1 MSEATN
7 VTDGVL
13 SVTVPTA
20 GYAAG
25 EVIQLPDGRAGV
37 VCGLQALVSGER
49 AGIQVAGR
57 VTVPKTASVVVL
69 PGGRVFWDRS
79 ANTATPLQAAA
90 GADFFM
96 GVCPDGAA
104 AADATLVVDLNV
116 QPSYLFDFHRDGSD
130 SVIVLTAGTPT
141 IQMRGGEAYLAF
153 SATAEA
159 QKLDILS
166 RLSVPVGI
174 PAIFE
179 CKFQVATVADADV
192 ADLSIGLANGT
203 HASDADAIT
212 ESAIFHQD
220 SGADLN
226 LDAESD
232 DGTTEVAA
240 TDTTVDIVAGT
251 DVEVWI
257 DARDKSNCKY
267 YVNGVEVLAATA
279 NLGNIAAATGP
290 LKALVHWE
298 KSANDSPGEVR
309 VSHLAIRTTDLAS

>member
-79 ANTATPLQAAA
+79 ANTATPLQIAA

-116 QPSYLFDFHRDGSD
+116 QPSYLFDLHVDAVD
-130 SVIVLTAGTPT
+130 HVPVGTVV
-141 IQMRGGEAYLAF
+141 QRSLGGEQYLAF
-153 SATAEA
+153 TTAAEA
-159 QKLDILS
+159 EKLDLLS
-166 RLSVPVGI
+166 RKSVPVTI
-174 PAIFE
+174 PCIFE
-179 CKFQVATVADADV
+179 AIWQVTTAADADV
-192 ADLSIGLANGT
+192 ADVSVGLVNAT
-203 HASDADAIT
+203 HASDADSIT
-212 ESAIFHQD
+212 ESVLFHQD

-290 LKALVHWE
+290 LKALFHVE
-298 KSANDSPGEVR
+298 KSSNDTAGVFAVR
-309 VSHLAIRTTDLAS
+309 HMAIRTTDLAS